1 MSLEIEYNSAM
12 PRAALL
18 TLLVIS
24 VLSGSL
30 QAQRGGAAFHGGGAG
45 RPFGSG
51 FGGRSGFSNRSFS
64 HGFFRDGYR
73 NGNFGSYFLPFDFVD
88 EPVDQELPDFEGAP
102 NGHLLPPVIRR
113 APEPPLPKGQF
124 IEIPASE
131 KLAAAK
137 VLPPTIFILANGER
151 LETKRFVLTASL
163 LTVRIGRQQRTIP
176 LQMLN
181 IDATVTTNHER
192 GIDLQVPDDR
202 NEISLSF

>member
-1 MSLEIEYNSAM
+1 M

-88 EPVDQELPDFEGAP
+88 EPLDHELPDFEGAP
-102 NGHLLPPVIRR
+102 NGRLLPPVIRR

-137 VLPPTIFILANGER
+137 VLPPTIFILDVYKRQG
-151 LETKRFVLTASL
+151 LEAPLAVAGRKIVRARQAKRAWLV
-163 LTVRIGRQQRTIP
+163 
-176 LQMLN
+176 
-181 IDATVTTNHER
+181 
-192 GIDLQVPDDR
+192 GITEVALRAEDVY
-202 NEISLSF
+202 